1 MRGWKSIEVK
11 EKRLKLYKIFK
22 MHLLDIHFLNSRC
35 GNLLKKDAFHKERGI
50 QEKRKKTQS
59 LPRKKER
66 KQDLDQK
73 KKEQVLKSS
82 FILGQNE
89 FNQFSGGVQ
98 KAY

>member
-1 MRGWKSIEVK
+1 MT
-11 EKRLKLYKIFK
+11 
-22 MHLLDIHFLNSRC
+22 
-35 GNLLKKDAFHKERGI
+35 KKKG
-50 QEKRKKTQS
+50 KKTQS

-66 KQDLDQK
+66 KQDLDQEK
-73 KKEQVLKSS
+73 NKQVLRSS